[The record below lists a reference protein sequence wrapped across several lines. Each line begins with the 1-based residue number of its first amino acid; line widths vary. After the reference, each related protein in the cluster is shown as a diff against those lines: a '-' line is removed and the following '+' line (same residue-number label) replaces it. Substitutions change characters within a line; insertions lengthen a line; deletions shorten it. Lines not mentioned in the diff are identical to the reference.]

1 MGTFTEIPLY
11 PKRTTTRG
19 EVTARAKYTATTAGA
34 IVTSGAGAPVAPS
47 ADFSCT
53 KDGGTTGAYDLTF
66 PACADIDLQFDIV
79 SPAGTVNTCVI
90 TAKDA
95 NAGTAS
101 ILLASG
107 ATAAYLAS
115 GDIIVV
121 RHNATTEV

>member
-1 MGTFTEIPLY
+1 MGTFMEIALY

-34 IVTSGAGAPVAPS
+34 IGTTSAPS
-47 ADFSCT
+47 ADFTCT
-53 KDGGTTGAYDLTF
+53 KNGTTGKYDLTF
-66 PACADIDLQFDIV
+66 PKCADIDLQFDIV
-79 SPAGTVNTCVI
+79 SAAATVNTCVI

-107 ATAAYLAS
+107 ASAAYLAD
-115 GDIIVV
+115 GNILVV

>member
-1 MGTFTEIPLY
+1 MGTFMEIPLY

-34 IVTSGAGAPVAPS
+34 IGTTSAPS

-53 KDGGTTGAYDLTF
+53 KDSGTTGAYDLTF

-101 ILLASG
+101 ILLA
-107 ATAAYLAS
+107 
-115 GDIIVV
+115 
-121 RHNATTEV
+121 